1 MIVIQTIARYF
12 CDYNVSLFL
21 FGLSFLSPYPLR
33 KNRIWLLLTC
43 GAVFL
48 FLPNIF
54 RWATQTSF
62 YSGPWF
68 MIGWYS
74 ISYVLLL
81 GCLFLLYYFT
91 FRISAKELML
101 ILGCSYLLQ
110 NIVYNFYVILS
121 QALPD
126 LDSFVYN
133 MANLIVT
140 LGTAAG
146 IFVSAQKQVI
156 KFDVEKIKS
165 RVIFGLVIA
174 VILLL
179 TVISQRFDYDDPEN
193 VLQIGISLYAE
204 ISSILLLIILI
215 VIFSNSWLIHE
226 NDVMNELFKKSE
238 KQYQI
243 SRDNV
248 EYINEK
254 VHDLKHQVAALKQLM
269 MQNNC
274 SPEIREKY
282 ADLEKVI
289 QVYNNTVLTGNG
301 VLNALLTEEELL
313 CRKNNVQ
320 FDFSI
325 NGETLDF
332 IEPVDL
338 YILFGNALNNAIE
351 SVIKIED
358 VSKRVISIHVSR
370 KGKLIHIEF
379 LNPYTGHLI
388 IRNGMPCTSKQ
399 GKNYHGF
406 GIKSILHI
414 AKKYGG
420 NAAFSAEDGQFRL
433 AILLPVK

>member
-1 MIVIQTIARYF
+1 MIVIHAITRYF
-12 CDYNVSLFL
+12 RDYNVCLFL
-21 FGLSFLSPYPLR
+21 FCLAFLSQYPVR
-33 KNRIWLLLTC
+33 KSRIWLLVT
-43 GAVFL
+43 GGTVFL
-48 FLPNIF
+48 FLPNLF
-54 RWATQTSF
+54 RLVTQTSF

-68 MIGWYS
+68 TFGWYS

-81 GCLFLLYYFT
+81 GCLFLLYCFT
-91 FRISAKELML
+91 FRVSAKELIL

-110 NIVYNFYVILS
+110 NIIYNLYVLLAQLFPSLDPLVYNLTNLVGILG
-121 QALPD
+121 
-126 LDSFVYN
+126 
-133 MANLIVT
+133 I
-140 LGTAAG
+140 AAG
-146 IFVSAQKQVI
+146 IFVSVQKQII

-165 RVIFGLVIA
+165 RVIFVLISA

-179 TVISQRFDYDDPEN
+179 TVISQRFDYDDPQN
-193 VLQIGISLYAE
+193 ILQIGISLYAE

-215 VIFSNSWLIHE
+215 AIFSNSWLIHE
-226 NDVMNELFKKSE
+226 NDVMNELFKKAE

-254 VHDLKHQVAALKQLM
+254 VHDLKHQAAALKQLV

-274 SPEIREKY
+274 SPEIQEKY

-301 VLNALLTEEELL
+301 VLNALLTEEEHL
-313 CRKNNVQ
+313 CQKNNIQ

-325 NGETLDF
+325 NGETLNF
-332 IEPVDL
+332 IDPVDL
-338 YILFGNALNNAIE
+338 YILFGNALDNAIE

-358 VSKRVISIHVSR
+358 VSQRVISIHVNR
-370 KGKLIHIEF
+370 KGNLVHIEF

-388 IRNGMPCTSKQ
+388 VRNGMPSTSKQ
-399 GKNYHGF
+399 GKTYHGF

-420 NAAFSAEDGQFRL
+420 NVAFSAENGQFRL
-433 AILLPVK
+433 AILLPAN